1 MIARSSILTSDMRKH
16 FALSVVAPAGDLI
29 RSGRKH
35 LEVRSWKPDVLPLQD
50 LVIVQNKRRLSSTG
64 LREDPDGRAVALV
77 DVVGVREWRKE
88 DLDTAAAT
96 HWEAGWFAWE
106 LENIRSIDH
115 SSAVPARLRI
125 YEIDSPDA

>member
-1 MIARSSILTSDMRKH
+1 MRKH
-16 FALSVVAPAGDLI
+16 FALSVVEPAGDLI

-35 LEVRSWKPDVLPLQD
+35 LEVRRWKPAVLPLRD
-50 LVIVQNKRRLSSTG
+50 LVIVQNTRRLSSTG

-88 DLDTAAAT
+88 DVDAAGAT

-106 LENIRSIDH
+106 LETIRAIDQGI
-115 SSAVPARLRI
+115 AVPARLRI
-125 YEIDSPDA
+125 Y